1 MFSRFCSRNLSLLS
15 WRSSGRIL
23 GLNAFSRMVSKKELL
38 TAEAA
43 KKFPKDAEKTEAFSL

>member
-1 MFSRFCSRNLSLLS
+1 
-15 WRSSGRIL
+15 
-23 GLNAFSRMVSKKELL
+23 MVSKKELL